1 VLVADAE
8 WDYEIEK
15 YDQMDYYAKE
25 LDKYDPTPYPLYF
38 GRMRRIEADIAFYN
52 RELEK
57 AFYKYAI
64 GLNLI
69 HQDGGFG
76 RYAIERELLRL
87 ENKMIKLS
95 TKEFKKWAKYLH
107 QKWLKIDDQD
117 THLLTTWSEQQIL
130 RADMPTIEW

>member
-1 VLVADAE
+1 MADAE
-8 WDYEIEK
+8 WDYELED

-25 LDKYDPTPYPLYF
+25 LAQYDPKPYPLYF

-52 RELEK
+52 GELQA
-57 AFYKYAI
+57 AFSKYAL

-69 HQDGGFG
+69 HQHGGFG
-76 RYAIERELLRL
+76 RYAIQRELLRL
-87 ENKMIKLS
+87 QNKMIKLS
-95 TKEFKKWAKYLH
+95 TKELKEWADYLH
-107 QKWLKIDDQD
+107 QTWLKIDDQD